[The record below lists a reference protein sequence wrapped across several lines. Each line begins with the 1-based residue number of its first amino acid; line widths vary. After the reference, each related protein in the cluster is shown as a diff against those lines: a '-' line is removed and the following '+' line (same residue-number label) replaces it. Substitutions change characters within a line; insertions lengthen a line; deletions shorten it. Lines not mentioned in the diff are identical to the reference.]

1 MQMLQ
6 IIVFELA
13 LLIGMVASLNKDNM
27 GLAAFGWISTVI
39 FIAWGII
46 QGLAVPAVIQRF

>member
-1 MQMLQ
+1 MLQ